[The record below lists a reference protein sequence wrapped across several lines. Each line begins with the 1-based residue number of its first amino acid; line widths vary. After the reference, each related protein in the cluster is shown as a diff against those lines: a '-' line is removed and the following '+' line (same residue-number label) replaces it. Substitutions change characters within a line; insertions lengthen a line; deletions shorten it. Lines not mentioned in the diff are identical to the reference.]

1 MISIFAKLE
10 RAIDKRSL
18 DETRFRDLLKRTG
31 FKPGGVVMTHTSM
44 EEVARRVSEM
54 TPSAVVSLMKDL
66 VSPGGTI
73 LMPAF
78 DTDAIAEAFR
88 LSDGVVSSIHPTHPV
103 TAWGKHARSL
113 TATHHVGG
121 TFDTFSPF
129 YKLREHDGV
138 VIGIGAGLESFS
150 IIHVAEE
157 LHPAA
162 RLRVFEKEV
171 RTLQMSENNVP
182 FEYAYRTMRRDVERR
197 YDFLEQAL
205 LKDGTLRHLNEAG
218 LKCCVLASDVFL
230 RRSMDF
236 VFVRLQP

>member
-18 DETRFRDLLKRTG
+18 DETQFRDLLKRTG
-31 FKPGGVVMTHTSM
+31 FKPGGVLMTHTSM

-54 TPSAVVSLMKDL
+54 TASTVVDMMKDL

-88 LSDGVVSSIHPTHPV
+88 LSEGAVASIHPTHPV
-103 TAWGKHARSL
+103 TAWGKHALAL
-113 TATHHVGG
+113 TATHHLGG

-138 VIGIGAGLESFS
+138 VVGIGAGLEIFP

-157 LHPAA
+157 LHTAA

-171 RTLQMSENNVP
+171 RTVRMSENNAA
-182 FEYAYRTMRRDVERR
+182 FEYAYRALREGVERD
-197 YDFLEQAL
+197 YDFLEQTL
-205 LKDGTLRHLNEAG
+205 LRDGTLRYYSKGG
-218 LKCCVLASDVFL
+218 LKCEVLGADAFL
-230 RRSMDF
+230 RRNMDL
-236 VFVRLQP
+236 VFVGLHP